1 MSRKFSYITDENGQ
15 PFCVGCGRCVRQC
28 TAKINIVDV
37 MNALL

>member
-1 MSRKFSYITDENGQ
+1 MSRKFAYITDDRGQ

-28 TAKINIVDV
+28 TAAINIVEV

>member
-1 MSRKFSYITDENGQ
+1 MDEKGR

-28 TAKINIVDV
+28 TAGINIVDV